1 MNLQLKNRSVLIT
14 GGSKGIGLATAK
26 LFAQEGASIKLAAR
40 NLDDLQKAKQEIETI
55 STLPVEIYSVDLS
68 NSDAVCE
75 LVSQCKDID
84 ILVNNAG
91 AIAAGSLEGID
102 EELWRDG
109 WDLKVFGYINMMREV
124 FANMKTKGEGVIVN
138 VCGTAGNQPAAD
150 HLPATTANS
159 ALITLTR
166 SVGGTSLDH
175 GIRVVGIN
183 PGDMENERGT
193 MFLKRYAQ
201 KHLGDAGRW
210 HEMISDL
217 PGGKAGKSED
227 MANAIVFLSS
237 PLAGYINGVVL
248 SIDGGLSARQAV
260 I

>member
-1 MNLQLKNRSVLIT
+1 MNLQLKNKSVLIT
-14 GGSKGIGLATAK
+14 GGSKGIGLATARA
-26 LFAQEGASIKLAAR
+26 FAAEGASLCLAAR
-40 NLDDLQKAKQEIETI
+40 SENDLQKAKKEIEEEFDV
-55 STLPVEIYSVDLS
+55 PVEIFPVDLS
-68 NSDAVCE
+68 DSDAVRE
-75 LVSQCKDID
+75 LANTCHEIE

-91 AIAAGSLEGID
+91 AIAAGSLEAID
-102 EELWRDG
+102 EALWREG
-109 WDLKVFGYINMMREV
+109 WDLKVYGYINLMRV
-124 FANMKTKGEGVIVN
+124 MFSHMKSNGRGVIVN

-166 SVGGTSLDH
+166 AVGGTSLDH

-193 MFLKRYAQ
+193 MFLRRYAK
-201 KHLGDAGRW
+201 KHLGNAERW
-210 HEMISDL
+210 REMIQDL
-217 PGGKAGKSED
+217 PGGRAGKSED
-227 MANAIVFLSS
+227 MAAAIVFLAS
-237 PLAGYINGVVL
+237 PMAGYINGVVI

>member
-1 MNLQLKNRSVLIT
+1 MDLQLINKSVLVT
-14 GGSKGIGLATAK
+14 GGSKGIGFATAQA
-26 LFAQEGASIKLAAR
+26 FAKEGASIKLAAR
-40 NLDDLQKAKQEIETI
+40 SLEDLKQAKQEIE
-55 STLPVEIYSVDLS
+55 STYTVPVDIYAIDIS
-68 NSDAVCE
+68 NSDAVDE
-75 LVSQCKDID
+75 LVAACKDID
-84 ILVNNAG
+84 VLVNNAG

-102 EELWRDG
+102 EELWRAG
-109 WDLKVFGYINMMREV
+109 WDLKVFGYINMMRRV
-124 FANMKTKGEGVIVN
+124 YANMKAKGGGVIVN

-193 MFLKRYAQ
+193 MFLQRYAQ
-201 KHLGDAGRW
+201 KHLGDAARW
-210 HEMISDL
+210 REMINDL
-217 PGGKAGKSED
+217 PGGQAGKSED